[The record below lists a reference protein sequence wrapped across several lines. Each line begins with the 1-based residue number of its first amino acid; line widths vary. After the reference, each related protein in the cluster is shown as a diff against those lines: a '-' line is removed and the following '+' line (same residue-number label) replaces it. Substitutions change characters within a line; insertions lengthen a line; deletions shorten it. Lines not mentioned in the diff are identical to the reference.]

1 MLSKPE
7 RNLYLTFL
15 MLILGVV
22 TVLTGV
28 ILSIKPPVLL
38 SLLKGIVN
46 IKALHEYASYLLTLL
61 VMIHLVFHS
70 DWVKIM
76 IKNKL
81 CSKVNKT

>member
-7 RNLYLTFL
+7 RNLYLNFL
-15 MLILGVV
+15 MLILGIV

-28 ILSIKPPVLL
+28 ILSVKPVALL
-38 SLLKGIVN
+38 SLLRGIIN

-61 VMIHLVFHS
+61 VMLHLIFHFE
-70 DWVKIM
+70 WIKAM

-81 CSKVNKT
+81 FSSK